1 MSRRRITC
9 SGKRTGRR
17 GQGLTEFALGITI
30 FITLLVGLIDLARA
44 AFLFNGLSDAAQ
56 SIARITS
63 VHPGDTTLG
72 TSPETATSVTSERAL
87 VPGLVVTSF
96 NCIDLSGASV
106 TGACNP
112 GSWVRVSVQTSFTPI
127 LPLLSAFGPIS
138 FTTVSSA
145 KIQ

>member
-1 MSRRRITC
+1 MRTRSNAV
-9 SGKRTGRR
+9 GKGPGRR
-17 GQGLTEFALGITI
+17 GQALVEFALGITI
-30 FITLLVGLIDLARA
+30 FLTLFIGLIDLARA

-63 VHPGDTTLG
+63 VHPGDVTLG
-72 TSPETATSVTSERAL
+72 SSPEVTTSVTSERAL

-96 NCIDLSGASV
+96 ACVDLSGATV
-106 TGACNP
+106 TGTCKP
-112 GSWVRVSVQTSFTPI
+112 GSWVRVSVRTQFTPV
-127 LPLLSAFGPIS
+127 LPLLSPFAPIS